1 MTEKQTFSIKADARK
16 KALVEHAAQF
26 IFTVCAFFAVMAVL
40 SITVYMF
47 LNGTPAL
54 FEVGITDLLFG
65 TVWKPTAKEPSF
77 GILYV
82 ILTSILG
89 TSAAVVIG
97 APIGVFTAVFIE
109 EIAGKKMAAIVKP
122 AVELLAGIPSVIY
135 GLLGIYLLNPL
146 MYKLERLV
154 FAGSTTHQ
162 YTGGANLLSA
172 VIVLAIMILP
182 TVIGVSESALRAVP
196 QSYYE
201 GALALGATHERAVF
215 FAVLPAAKSGILA
228 GVVLGVGRA
237 IGETMAVIMV
247 AGNQPRMPAGLF
259 KGVRTLTANIVME
272 MGYASGLHREA
283 LIATGVVLFVFI
295 LLINLC
301 FSLLKRRMD

>member
-54 FEVGITDLLFG
+54 FEVGITDLLS
-65 TVWKPTAKEPSF
+65 EPCGSQRQRSRPSGSF
-77 GILYV
+77 TSS
-82 ILTSILG
+82 LTSILG

-122 AVELLAGIPSVIY
+122 AVELLAGIPSVMY

-182 TVIGVSESALRAVP
+182 TVINVSASALHAVP
-196 QSYYE
+196 KRQRAASYAM
-201 GALALGATHERAVF
+201 GASKIQTIFKV
-215 FAVLPAAKSGILA
+215 VLPSARSGIIA
-228 GVVLGVGRA
+228 AVVLANGPCHRRGHGDYA
-237 IGETMAVIMV
+237 CFGKLC
-247 AGNQPRMPAGLF
+247 QYPA
-259 KGVRTLTANIVME
+259 
-272 MGYASGLHREA
+272 
-283 LIATGVVLFVFI
+283 
-295 LLINLC
+295 
-301 FSLLKRRMD
+301 SL